1 MASSAFGLLTPS
13 EGIAFRLASPFRLPY
28 PTSMPR
34 KPLKPP
40 HPSKP
45 LKPSNETFCNAIVEG
60 MKLQEAHKLAGFE
73 GKSHAAAWQLRHRTE
88 VAARIDWLLKER
100 VDISTRTY
108 LKRTKKSGD
117 LLARA
122 LQKLDDIM
130 STDVR
135 EIVDWRREPVL
146 NDNGEVVDITETVA
160 VKDSAK
166 ISARAASAIRGVFTK
181 SGKIRLEL
189 HDQRAAAAEIVKLL
203 SGNDAQPASNI
214 TVNTI
219 NVGAHDALE
228 AAKRVSF
235 LLAAARSREPA
246 VKTIDVTPDK
256 PKE

>member
-1 MASSAFGLLTPS
+1 MTRKAPIKSSIGKDPSSPLDAKREAFCHAVCRG
-13 EGIAFRLASPFRLPY
+13 
-28 PTSMPR
+28 
-34 KPLKPP
+34 K
-40 HPSKP
+40 
-45 LKPSNETFCNAIVEG
+45 
-60 MKLQEAHKLAGFE
+60 KLREAHEEAGFD
-73 GKSHAAAWQLRHRTE
+73 GKSQAAAWQMRHSAP
-88 VAARIDWLLKER
+88 VDARITWLLNER
-100 VDISTRTY
+100 VKADTRTF
-108 LKRTKKSGD
+108 LRRKRGDGD

-181 SGKIRLEL
+181 SGRIRLEL

-203 SGNDAQPASNI
+203 SGNDAQPASNV
-214 TVNTI
+214 TVNQI
-219 NVGAHDALE
+219 NMMGQTDALE